1 MYGGE
6 PSGEAYTDDEAASV
20 SSSGGGRRHSGGSA
34 GGSAHS
40 YGDVSVLGALNGL
53 FGYAEETLNEL
64 SENYTF
70 EVRPEI
76 RLKLRKRCAQQRRS
90 GAAAAQR
97 ARACEACARLRAA
110 SCADACPSR
119 RGAAHRG

>member
-6 PSGEAYTDDEAASV
+6 PSGEAYTDDEGASV
-20 SSSGGGRRHSGGSA
+20 SSSGGGRRRSGGSA
-34 GGSAHS
+34 GGSTHS

-76 RLKLRKRCAQQRRS
+76 RLKLRKRWVHAQQRRS
-90 GAAAAQR
+90 G
-97 ARACEACARLRAA
+97 RAA
-110 SCADACPSR
+110 SASV
-119 RGAAHRG
+119 